1 MSENHQMTLYH
12 RINVWRIADKCPV
25 CGSDRGYSQANP
37 GGLEF
42 NCDNDEDCGFSEF
55 VPTYMIHQSGNEVD
69 AVRFDVLDSNN
80 NVRQDWK
87 YIPPPKMQKEMFDQR
102 IKHIEERIKMLV
114 WERRQI
120 IKLNH
125 PRPVESIKKIDMDL
139 KRLKEKLLSLQ
150 QPTGSPIL

>member
-1 MSENHQMTLYH
+1 MTLYH
-12 RINVWRIADKCPV
+12 RINVWRIANKCPV

-42 NCDNDEDCGFSEF
+42 NCNDEEDCGFSEF
-55 VPTYMIHQSGNEVD
+55 VPTYMIHQSGKEVD
-69 AVRFDVLDSNN
+69 AVRFDVLDSEN
-80 NVRQDWK
+80 NVKLGWK
-87 YIPPPKMQKEMFDQR
+87 YTPPKDE
-102 IKHIEERIKMLV
+102 IKRLFNRRVKYIEERSKMLK

-125 PRPVESIKKIDMDL
+125 PRPIESIKKIDVNL
-139 KRLKEKLLSLQ
+139 KRLKGKLLVLQ